1 MADTTPKKKI
11 NELPEATTV
20 NDTDIMITQTTNS
33 TPKTNKITMNTLLNK
48 VKTWLLGVA
57 PFSYVKNLTSDV
69 QTQINQV
76 NSNLQY
82 ELLSM
87 GTYAVNRIGDIK
99 SMFYSRAADATMT
112 TTDSYLL
119 YTLPAQYRPKFTFET
134 VSFIRPGVHAVIRV
148 GIDGTVT
155 LSKLSSQVIAGLYVF
170 FHITFI

>member
-1 MADTTPKKKI
+1 MGGGAI
-11 NELPEATTV
+11 V
-20 NDTDIMITQTTNS
+20 IMRDEF
-33 TPKTNKITMNTLLNK
+33 
-48 VKTWLLGVA
+48 GVFCKGIFYIYA
-57 PFSYVKNLTSDV
+57 VWGYRGEGE
-69 QTQINQV
+69 V